1 LSLCTARKPGWS
13 PAANWWKTCSGVPL
27 ATDDTV
33 MAAMESA
40 SVPEVTDAY
49 KVAPSAESASPPIP
63 YPESIVAT
71 CFPARLVTVIS
82 LLAATNR

>member
-1 LSLCTARKPGWS
+1 
-13 PAANWWKTCSGVPL
+13 
-27 ATDDTV
+27 

-49 KVAPSAESASPPIP
+49 RVPPSAESASPSTPS
-63 YPESIVAT
+63 PESIVAT

-82 LLAATNR
+82 LLAAMNRASHSSLPPDDQHGNRSCPTAD